1 MSSSPI
7 ADEVHA
13 HAADIRREF
22 REARPFRHAVIENF
36 LQADVCEG
44 LLRDFPA
51 FEDKYAID
59 EHGTVGRKAV
69 VERVSGISA
78 PYRAFYDYINSA
90 PFLAAMSAL
99 TDIPDLIAD
108 PTLFGGGTHDNRDG
122 QGLNVHVD
130 FNIDERRM
138 LHRRINL
145 LIYLNKEWE
154 ASWGGSIE
162 LHSDPYTPAADQVR
176 SFVPLFNR
184 AVIFET
190 SEFSWHGFPRIVL
203 PPDKRHLSRK
213 SFSIYLYTKDRPAEE
228 IVAPHTT
235 FYVGQPLPGHIG
247 AGHTLTESDFN
258 DLHTRIVERDGLLRM
273 YQKLL
278 IEKEQRLRDFL
289 HTQQA
294 GTLDLQILSS
304 RSWRLVTALHRF
316 KYRLLHPA
324 SRRRRPS

>member
-1 MSSSPI
+1 MI
-7 ADEVHA
+7 TDEVHRR
-13 HAADIRREF
+13 AADIQRDF
-22 REARPFRHAVIENF
+22 RDAQPFRHVVIENF
-36 LQADVCEG
+36 LNEDVCEA

-51 FEDKYAID
+51 FDEKYAIN

-69 VERVSGISA
+69 VERVSAISA

-90 PFLAAMSAL
+90 PFLRAMSAL
-99 TDIPDLIAD
+99 TGIADLIAD
-108 PTLFGGGTHDNRDG
+108 PTLFGGGTHENRDG

-145 LIYLNKEWE
+145 LIYLNKEWDP
-154 ASWGGSIE
+154 AWGGSIE
-162 LHSDPYTPAADQVR
+162 LHSDPYNPPADRVQ

-184 AVIFET
+184 AVVFET
-190 SEFSWHGFPRIVL
+190 GEFSWHGFPRIVL

-235 FYVGQPLPGHIG
+235 FYVGEPLPDHIK
-247 AGHTLTESDFN
+247 AGYTLSDVDIDAIRN
-258 DLHTRIVERDGLLRM
+258 RLVERDGLLRM

-278 IEKEQRLRDFL
+278 IEKEQRLRDFVITHPGAL
-289 HTQQA
+289 EAAVQ
-294 GTLDLQILSS
+294 SS
-304 RSWRLVTALHRF
+304 RSWRFVMALHRF
-316 KYRLLHPA
+316 KYRLLHPVK
-324 SRRRRPS
+324 